1 MEIVFRAAVMFVFLW
16 AVTRAVGRSTLGE
29 LSTFELLLYV
39 TMGDLV
45 QQSVTQQDY
54 SVTSG
59 VLTIS
64 VFALFTVL
72 LSWVQW
78 RFPGTRAVI
87 RGKPVVIVRDGVLL
101 DVGSRQQRFT
111 ETDLLAT
118 ARQQGIRDLTDI
130 ELAILEADGKV
141 SFFTATD
148 DTTDSTTDAK
158 EGAPETG
165 VSS

>member
-1 MEIVFRAAVMFVFLW
+1 MEIVIRAAVMFVFLW

-78 RFPGTRAVI
+78 RFPGTRALI

-118 ARQQGIRDLTDI
+118 ARQQGIRDLTDV

-141 SFFTATD
+141 SFFTATE
-148 DTTDSTTDAK
+148 STQ
-158 EGAPETG
+158 GAPDTG
-165 VSS
+165 VSP

>member
-1 MEIVFRAAVMFVFLW
+1 MEIVIRAAVMFVFLW

-101 DVGSRQQRFT
+101 DIGSRQQRFT

-118 ARQQGIRDLTDI
+118 ARQQGIRDLTDV

-141 SFFTATD
+141 SFFTATE
-148 DTTDSTTDAK
+148 ST
-158 EGAPETG
+158 EGAPEIG

>member
-1 MEIVFRAAVMFVFLW
+1 MEIVIRATVMFVFLW

-29 LSTFELLLYV
+29 LSTFELIMYV
-39 TMGDLV
+39 TMGDLI

-59 VLTIS
+59 VLAIS
-64 VFALFTVL
+64 VFALLTVV

-78 RFPGTRAVI
+78 KFPRTRSAI
-87 RGKPVVIVRDGVLL
+87 RGKPLVVVRDGRLL
-101 DVGSRQQRFT
+101 PVPAKQQRFT
-111 ETDLLAT
+111 ESDLLAT
-118 ARQQGIRDLTDI
+118 ARQQGIRRLADI

-141 SFFTATD
+141 SFFTATQE
-148 DTTDSTTDAK
+148 S
-158 EGAPETG
+158 EGAPDTG

>member
-1 MEIVFRAAVMFVFLW
+1 MEIVIRAVVMFGFLW

-29 LSTFELLLYV
+29 LSTFELIMYV
-39 TMGDLV
+39 TMGDLI

-59 VLTIS
+59 VLAIS
-64 VFALFTVL
+64 VFALLTVV

-78 RFPGTRAVI
+78 RFPRTRSII
-87 RGKPVVIVRDGVLL
+87 RGKPLVVVRDGRLL
-101 DVGSRQQRFT
+101 SVPARQQRFT
-111 ETDLLAT
+111 ESDLLAT
-118 ARQQGIRDLTDI
+118 ARQQGIRDLADV
-130 ELAILEADGKV
+130 ELAVLEADGKV
-141 SFFTATD
+141 SFFTA
-148 DTTDSTTDAK
+148 SRQS